1 MYIEKMLEFLRNFST
16 QLACKF
22 FTLTFVG
29 CVHQRIVYCVMMV
42 PLVKIIEKKFI
53 TPHEWFHA
61 DDWNKYLLPFFFY
74 HFPFHTLHTLHTSTK
89 LCFWT
94 LSSTAYSASILIRPC
109 GSLEQ
114 QQQSLR
120 KLPQF
125 FMLPLSNFWSM
136 QKSTGWK
143 PKSGTIFHG
152 HSAVISPS
160 SSLTARRWW

>member
-42 PLVKIIEKKFI
+42 PLVKIIEKKSI

-61 DDWNKYLLPFFFY
+61 DDWNKYLLPFSFY
-74 HFPFHTLHTLHTSTK
+74 HFPFHTLHLRNYVFEPYVLQH
-89 LCFWT
+89 
-94 LSSTAYSASILIRPC
+94 SASILIRPC